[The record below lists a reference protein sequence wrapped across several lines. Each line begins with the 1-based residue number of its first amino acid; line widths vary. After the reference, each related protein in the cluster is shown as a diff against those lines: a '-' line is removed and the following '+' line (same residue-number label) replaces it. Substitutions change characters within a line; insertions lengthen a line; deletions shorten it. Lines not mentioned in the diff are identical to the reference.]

1 MQRPLFETDADKK
14 RESEFSAKICEIR
27 KVKMHKL
34 PISYRLDFMV
44 TDLTDRTIALAEIKC
59 RSNASTAY
67 PSFAIS
73 LAKYEQGIRLT
84 EHLCHD
90 LTNAPI
96 MFLLFVRFTDKD
108 LYYKHDQMNAS
119 DIHVRWGGRIW
130 DVRDAD
136 DREPMVYIPISLF
149 KEL

>member
-14 RESEFSAKICEIR
+14 RESDFSAKICELR

-34 PISYRLDFMV
+34 PISYKLDFMV
-44 TDLTDRTIALAEIKC
+44 TDLNDRAIALAEVKC
-59 RSNASTAY
+59 RNNASTLY

-90 LTNAPI
+90 LTSEPI
-96 MFLLFVRFTDKD
+96 KFLIFVRFEDKD

-119 DIHVRWGGRIW
+119 EIHVRWGGRIW
-130 DVRDAD
+130 DARDED
-136 DREPMVYIPISLF
+136 DREPMVHIPMGLF
-149 KEL
+149 KEI